1 MKKQH
6 FYIWQGVFA
15 CLIGCFMFVF
25 VFVGAGAWAQTETQT
40 QTPNPTQDQPELN
53 RPRFIP
59 DSVIGIMIGHN
70 NDLFFG
76 FRDRWRSA
84 GAYAAAMTQS
94 KADKAASNDAFRR
107 AKSFHMTGEIVAPI
121 ALNAPLH
128 RIDRPYAGIA
138 SFGMAWHNVR
148 VGGRFGGRG
157 ELHQRI
163 YADVSFVGPNTGAIK
178 VQEHLHHILGGLA
191 APPSDAVRDTQVG
204 NAIYPTVNYELAW
217 QNGGAKPIVRY
228 FGEAQA
234 GVESFVR
241 IGADVL
247 IGQNYIGGFVLRE
260 PVAGHVLA
268 ISGQRPYKSAFA
280 FGFGGDVSFIADSRI
295 FGDVKVLRTR
305 TRLRA
310 GVYWQRRQYDL
321 FLGAVH
327 LGREFP
333 AQKEGQLSGSVDMM
347 WHF

>member
-1 MKKQH
+1 M
-6 FYIWQGVFA
+6 
-15 CLIGCFMFVF
+15 
-25 VFVGAGAWAQTETQT
+25 
-40 QTPNPTQDQPELN
+40 
-53 RPRFIP
+53 RF
-59 DSVIGIMIGHN
+59 
-70 NDLFFG
+70 
-76 FRDRWRSA
+76 
-84 GAYAAAMTQS
+84 
-94 KADKAASNDAFRR
+94 
-107 AKSFHMTGEIVAPI
+107 
-121 ALNAPLH
+121 
-128 RIDRPYAGIA
+128 
-138 SFGMAWHNVR
+138 
-148 VGGRFGGRG
+148 
-157 ELHQRI
+157 
-163 YADVSFVGPNTGAIK
+163 
-178 VQEHLHHILGGLA
+178 
-191 APPSDAVRDTQVG
+191 
-204 NAIYPTVNYELAW
+204 
-217 QNGGAKPIVRY
+217 

-295 FGDVKVLRTR
+295 FGDVKVLRAR